1 MSVDYVSRSSFTLG
15 RVCVEFCRRYLQAH
29 TILTCFSKESGTNDG
44 GKPHTEKVRVVA
56 EAAGVEHKLFV
67 FNRLAVCSTDNY
79 CLRRMGWGGAGK
91 FEGQQRSGGAQ
102 TLLSF
107 SGRSF
112 PNHPLDLGSSRLPS
126 RVLRPEICLFK
137 SFGLRRLGCPAF
149 PATAVGF
156 LSSFFPAPPSAGRTP
171 NRY

>member
-1 MSVDYVSRSSFTLG
+1 M
-15 RVCVEFCRRYLQAH
+15 
-29 TILTCFSKESGTNDG
+29 
-44 GKPHTEKVRVVA
+44 A

-79 CLRRMGWGGAGK
+79 CLRRMGWGVGGGGAGK

-112 PNHPLDLGSSRLPS
+112 PNHPFDLGSSRLPS
-126 RVLRPEICLFK
+126 RVLRPDICLFK
-137 SFGLRRLGCPAF
+137 SFGLIE
-149 PATAVGF
+149 TVG
-156 LSSFFPAPPSAGRTP
+156 LPSVPGHCSWRS
-171 NRY
+171 